1 MNLIA
6 SEGLRVKFN
15 DVQGVFILD
24 TIKIGK
30 IVPLD
35 IIKSAQNR
43 RENLNIPS
51 RHHGGVRIINGSPM
65 HGLCAMI

>member
-6 SEGLRVKFN
+6 SKGLRVKFN

-43 RENLNIPS
+43 RANLNIPS
-51 RHHGGVRIINGSPM
+51 RHHGGVRIINVIAPCM
-65 HGLCAMI
+65 ACVL

>member
-24 TIKIGK
+24 TITIGK

-35 IIKSAQNR
+35 IIKNAQNR
-43 RENLNIPS
+43 RVNLNIPS
-51 RHHGGVRIINGSPM
+51 RNHGGV
-65 HGLCAMI
+65 